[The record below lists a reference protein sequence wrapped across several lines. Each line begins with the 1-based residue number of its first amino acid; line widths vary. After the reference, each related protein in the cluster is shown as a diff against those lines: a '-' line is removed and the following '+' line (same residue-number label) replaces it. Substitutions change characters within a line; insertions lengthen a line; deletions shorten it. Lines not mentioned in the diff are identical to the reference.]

1 MEKITNNNEELID
14 SIEFRL
20 TLGAKLFLTFF
31 SPIIAPIWLIRKFRY
46 KAKTLKLEIK
56 YE

>member
-1 MEKITNNNEELID
+1 MEKTTNNNEELTD
-14 SIEFRL
+14 SIEFKL
-20 TLGAKLFLTFF
+20 TLGVKLFLTFF

>member
-1 MEKITNNNEELID
+1 MENTINNKEELID
-14 SIEFRL
+14 SIEFKL
-20 TLGAKLFLTFF
+20 TLGAKLFLIFF
-31 SPIIAPIWLIRKFRY
+31 SPIVAPIWLIRKFRY